1 MATTKKPPKKKL
13 PTGPTKAD
21 LLSRMGVN
29 KQPELPEPV
38 PVDCVDAPHR
48 PKDNKETQP
57 LDLPRPGA
65 VGVEPEQSPVASPR
79 QGCAATTPPEAERIP
94 LLADAPFPPE
104 APSLGGDLDVDPLP
118 VLSPAPVEQVNPAK
132 WATLPTEGQA
142 ELLPPATTCTG
153 DGVHQN
159 GAAKPADPRE
169 ALDAQLGLQKLTLKW
184 SIKRVQKLGSLQ
196 STTGLPGEILLE
208 VLLDHWERLP
218 KALQQECLLQ
228 AHRIR
233 VERLVVSQN
242 FTIATIEQ
250 LLSNC

>member
-21 LLSRMGVN
+21 LLSRMGVG
-29 KQPELPEPV
+29 KQPELPEGADP
-38 PVDCVDAPHR
+38 PPPAAD
-48 PKDNKETQP
+48 P
-57 LDLPRPGA
+57 LTG
-65 VGVEPEQSPVASPR
+65 SS
-79 QGCAATTPPEAERIP
+79 
-94 LLADAPFPPE
+94 
-104 APSLGGDLDVDPLP
+104 PLP
-118 VLSPAPVEQVNPAK
+118 VQVEEVSSPAPVSRAA
-132 WATLPTEGQA
+132 WATRALPT
-142 ELLPPATTCTG
+142 ELLPPIHSGT
-153 DGVHQN
+153 GVHQN
-159 GAAKPADPRE
+159 GTANGHASPPAPLPLPPASAPDPRE

-184 SIKRVQKLGSLQ
+184 SVERVEKLGSLQ
-196 STTGLPGEILLE
+196 NATGLPGEILLE